1 MRPNGFDPPTLG
13 FEKDRAISRRNRR
26 AKIVKNIYKSNKWCA
41 RTDCSRLRRSSSAS
55 LRTAAAARRRP
66 TRRSAGLSNRSCLSV
81 GGSNCLFPAGWP
93 GLPKY
98 FL

>member
-55 LRTAAAARRRP
+55 LRTAAATRQRP
-66 TRRSAGLSNRSCLSV
+66 TWPKPAKLSNR
-81 GGSNCLFPAGWP
+81 LFVCRRFELWP
-93 GLPKY
+93 FGNQL
-98 FL
+98 